1 MTNKSVESLMRING
15 SRQLVSPNKK
25 QMEKPTNLS
34 TMNTFKG
41 QFANMS
47 GVNVGEFNKLSNA
60 QTKLLKTNTTR
71 EKNELLE
78 KIKKNNN
85 ILKHL
90 MAVST
95 DIDYDDLKRR
105 YLKIAPIESCKY
117 GQCIKIYTEHGDLEG
132 VININDE
139 AYLFKLKKYAND
151 NYNYFNISNDE
162 ITKVKNDPKMREIK
176 IFIAEEVGVET
187 AKLHSQ
193 DIAKWLAHDKLLE
206 MIDNIYGYYRK
217 YFDKYSDSDLT
228 MHKFT
233 GGRRKHSTKRHRV
246 TKRRVMKR
254 RTTRKH

>member
-1 MTNKSVESLMRING
+1 MEKPTNLST
-15 SRQLVSPNKK
+15 
-25 QMEKPTNLS
+25 MEKPTNLS
-34 TMNTFKG
+34 TMNKY
-41 QFANMS
+41 ANMS
-47 GVNVGEFNKLSNA
+47 GVNVGKFNKLSNG
-60 QTKLLKTNTTR
+60 QTKLLKKNTER
-71 EKNELLE
+71 KKNELLE

-95 DIDYDDLKRR
+95 DIDYYDLKRR

-139 AYLFKLKKYAND
+139 AYLLKLKKYAND
-151 NYNYFNISNDE
+151 KYKDFNISNDE

-187 AKLHSQ
+187 ANLHSQ

-206 MIDNIYGYYRK
+206 MINYIYYYYRE
-217 YFDKYSDSDLT
+217 YFDKYSDMHLT

-233 GGRRKHSTKRHRV
+233 GGSRKHSTKKRRA

-254 RTTRKH
+254 HTTRKH